1 MRIRLRAKK
10 VNRSVWGNI
19 AVFTMLALTA
29 AFMGLPLLFVISNAF
44 KPLNEF
50 YLYPPRF
57 FPQNW
62 TLTNFK
68 NLFIQLSNS
77 WVPITRY
84 LFNTV
89 FITIVGTTAHVFFAS
104 LAAYALAKHNFPGKK
119 IIFTSIVMSLMFT
132 SNTLGIAQYI
142 ILSKLGL
149 IDSQFSIIALNIG
162 AALGLFLM
170 KQFMEGVPDSLLES
184 ARMDGASELRVF
196 WQIAMPSVKPA
207 TLTLII
213 LQVQGLWYNT
223 GSSFLYSEQ
232 LKTLPVALSQIMQ
245 GGIAFGGMG
254 AAAMLIIISVPILV
268 FVINQA
274 NVVRTFTTSGIKE

>member
-1 MRIRLRAKK
+1 MKIRLRARK
-10 VNRSVWGNI
+10 VNRSIWGNFT
-19 AVFTMLALTA
+19 VFGMLGLTA
-29 AFMGLPLLFVISNAF
+29 AFMGMPLLFVISNAF

-57 FPQNW
+57 FPQNL

-68 NLFIQLSNS
+68 DLFIQLSNS
-77 WVPITRY
+77 WVPISRY

-89 FITIVGTTAHVFFAS
+89 LITLVGTAGHVFFAS
-104 LAAYALAKHNFPGKK
+104 LAAYALSKHKFPGRQ
-119 IIFTSIVMSLMFT
+119 IIFSSIVLSLMFQG
-132 SNTLGIAQYI
+132 NTLAIPQYI

-149 IDSQFSIIALNIG
+149 IDNQLSVISLNIA

-170 KQFMEGVPDSLLES
+170 KQFMENIPESLLES
-184 ARMDGASELRVF
+184 ARIDGASEFRTF

-232 LKTLPVALSQIMQ
+232 LKTLPVALGQIMS

-254 AAAMLIIISVPILV
+254 AAAMLIIISVPIIV
-268 FVINQA
+268 FVVNQA
-274 NVVRTFTTSGIKE
+274 NVVRTFTSSGIKE